1 MFKYEKKKLIIGKID
16 GTKET
21 GLNSRYKITS
31 YPTILYFPPNSSF
44 PDPENSPY
52 QGPRELV
59 PMVDFL
65 NYVVGLN
72 RTYEGGLRWEVGS
85 VPALEAILAENGY
98 PKGIISFYF
107 LERYPVL

>member
-1 MFKYEKKKLIIGKID
+1 MFKYEKKKLVIGKVD

-21 GLNSRYKITS
+21 GLNSRYSITT

-52 QGPRELV
+52 NGPRELV

-65 NYVVGLN
+65 NYFVGLN

-85 VPALEAILAENGY
+85 VPTLEALLAENGY
-98 PKGIISFYF
+98 PKGTFTF
-107 LERYPVL
+107 LS